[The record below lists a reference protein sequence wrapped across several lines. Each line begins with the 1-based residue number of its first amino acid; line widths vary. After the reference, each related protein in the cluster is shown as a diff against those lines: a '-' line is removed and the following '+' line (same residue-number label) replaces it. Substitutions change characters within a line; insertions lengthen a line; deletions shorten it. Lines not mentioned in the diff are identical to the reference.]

1 MNFRLRDVRL
11 KAWLRQGGWSPLVE
25 LVLVAAL
32 GITLAHW
39 TWVALTPRA
48 IAASAAAGGL
58 ETQRAAPMPKRNLFG
73 VAQEGKAAAVV
84 DASPTSRIRL
94 LGIIS
99 RGAAAGGRAIFVLE
113 TGKPK
118 TVEAG
123 SQIVPGLVLKE
134 VHADYVL
141 VARSGS
147 IERMR
152 LDRRSTTRN

>member
-1 MNFRLRDVRL
+1 MNVRL
-11 KAWLRQGGWSPLVE
+11 KAWLRRGGWIPFVE
-25 LVLVAAL
+25 LALIAAL
-32 GITLAHW
+32 GVTLAHW

-48 IAASAAAGGL
+48 IASPGVAGEL
-58 ETQRAAPMPKRNLFG
+58 ETQRAAPMLKRNLFG

-84 DASPTSRIRL
+84 DASPTSRIKL

-99 RGAAAGGRAIFVLE
+99 SGALAGGRAIFVLE

-123 SQIVPGLVLKE
+123 SQVVPGLVLKE

-141 VARSGS
+141 VARGGS